1 MATDERLANTAA
13 ELDKALDAARDL
25 QAGCCQPLRS
35 PRMERLQTTLT
46 RAQDRLAGLGQ
57 SPDTARSLIAY
68 IEDAG
73 AQLGSLQVACCAP
86 ARIPLYA
93 TALESLGRAQRL
105 LTLTYDLEH

>member
-35 PRMERLQTTLT
+35 PRMEHLQTTLT
-46 RAQDRLAGLGQ
+46 TARDGVAGLGQ
-57 SPDTARSLIAY
+57 SPDAARSVIAH

-93 TALESLGRAQRL
+93 AALESLGRAQRL

>member
-1 MATDERLANTAA
+1 MSIEESLRDTEA
-13 ELDKALDAARDL
+13 ELDKALGAARDL
-25 QAGCCQPLRS
+25 HAGCCQPLRS

-46 RAQDRLAGLGQ
+46 SARDRVAELGQ
-57 SPDTARSLIAY
+57 SPDAARSVIAR

-93 TALESLGRAQRL
+93 AALESLGRAQRL
-105 LTLTYDLEH
+105 ITRAYDLEH